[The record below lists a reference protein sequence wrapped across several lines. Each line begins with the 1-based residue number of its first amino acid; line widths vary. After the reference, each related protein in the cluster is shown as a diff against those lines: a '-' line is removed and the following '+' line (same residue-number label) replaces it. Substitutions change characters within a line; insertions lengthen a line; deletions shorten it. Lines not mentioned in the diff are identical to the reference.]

1 MRHPQK
7 TDFYETVEGIGR
19 FRFARRK
26 LADELLIQRH
36 YAEYAGGVEPTVWL
50 ATLAEYLSTLRVLTV
65 EAPEGWDIDDMDPLD
80 NDTYEKLAAVFV
92 ALRRKEDSFR
102 AGNGK
107 QGEAAS
113 KADVEQRGSLVQ
125 ADIPADPQ

>member
-7 TDFYETVEGIGR
+7 TDFYETVEGVGR

-26 LADELLIQRH
+26 LADELLIQRY
-36 YAEYAGGVEPTVWL
+36 YAEYAGGVEPTAWL
-50 ATLAEYLSTLRVLTV
+50 ATIAEYLSTLRVLIV
-65 EAPEGWDIDDMDPLD
+65 EAPDDWDMDNMDPLD
-80 NDTYEKLAAVFV
+80 SDTYETLAAVFV

-102 AGNGK
+102 TGSRK
-107 QGEAAS
+107 QSEAAS
-113 KADVEQRGSLVQ
+113 QEDVEQRGSLVS